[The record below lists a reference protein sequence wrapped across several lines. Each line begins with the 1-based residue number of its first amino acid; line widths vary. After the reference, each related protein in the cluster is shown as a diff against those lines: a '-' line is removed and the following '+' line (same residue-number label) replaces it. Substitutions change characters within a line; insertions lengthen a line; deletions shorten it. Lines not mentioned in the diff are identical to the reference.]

1 MKLETAFLNR
11 DEYIEHKEAF
21 GGIQYIFNTGTGRKL
36 SVAQHRFSYGNE
48 CGQGLYELA
57 DITDE
62 SIDVVQGYLT
72 AERVIEI
79 LKEEQE

>member
-1 MKLETAFLNR
+1 MKIEQSFLDR
-11 DEYIEHKEAF
+11 DEYIEHKEVF
-21 GGIQYIFNTGTGRKL
+21 GGIQYIFETKSGKKI
-36 SVAQHRFSYGNE
+36 SVVTHDFSHGNE

-72 AERVIEI
+72 PERVIEI
-79 LKEEQE
+79 LEEER

>member
-1 MKLETAFLNR
+1 MKVEQSFLNR

-21 GGIQYIFNTGTGRKL
+21 GGIQYIFETKSGKKI
-36 SVAQHRFSYGNE
+36 SVVRHDFSHGNE

-72 AERVIEI
+72 PDDVIEI
-79 LKEEQE
+79 LEEDE